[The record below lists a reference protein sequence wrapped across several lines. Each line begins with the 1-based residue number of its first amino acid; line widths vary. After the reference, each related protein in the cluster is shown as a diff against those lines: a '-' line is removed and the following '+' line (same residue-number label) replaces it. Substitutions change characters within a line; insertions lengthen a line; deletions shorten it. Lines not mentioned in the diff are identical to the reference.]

1 MSTRPRR
8 KPPQLLAGMGA
19 HRHPIQTPSA
29 EAQKYFDQGLTLLF
43 GFNHEESFRSFER
56 AAELDPKSPMPHWGM
71 ALALGANY
79 NDEAPEADRLKKARA
94 EVEKAL
100 ALSAG
105 APENERAYVEALS
118 VRYVAD
124 PAAADKAKLARD
136 YAAAMKALSARYPDD
151 LDAATMY
158 AESLM
163 NLHPWKLWTPD
174 GRPGPDTLEI
184 VAVLESVLKRDP
196 VHPGANHYYIHTVE
210 ASKEPE
216 RALPSAARL
225 ETLVPSAGHLVHMP
239 AHIYMRTG
247 SYLEAE
253 KANAIAA
260 EVDRDYIRQ
269 TGAQGMYPM
278 MYYNHNV
285 HFESAA
291 ASMAGRYAVAKKAGD
306 VLFADAMP
314 GVAGMPMLEG
324 FLLQPTF
331 VALRFHKWDEIRQMP
346 DPGPKLP
353 LLRAVWLYARA
364 MAAAAAGDVQKAE
377 TLREAY
383 VIARDASARRDR
395 GQPAEPGAALFRRL
409 LERPRRAHLRGEGRP
424 QGCDR
429 ELDRGRRGRGRAR
442 VRRAGGVVLPGAR
455 VPRRGAAA
463 PTAGRPRPR
472 TSSAPTSRTIPRNG
486 RSLYGL
492 PRPSTRRRRRPTPPG
507 RAPSSRPPGRT
518 PTRRWGS
525 RRCSRL
531 SGRFE
536 ALDARFE
543 VGVPSPVELRVG
555 EANHRTGFL
564 DLSCARDGQRRAGH
578 PRAESASETGGLRSQ
593 PFRDDSEMALDL
605 ADLG

>member
-1 MSTRPRR
+1 MKRVVLSIALACVALALGAQDSVHEHASAAS
-8 KPPQLLAGMGA
+8 KPPQLLTGMGS
-19 HRHPIQTPSA
+19 HRHPIQTPNA
-29 EAQKYFDQGLTLLF
+29 EAQKYFEQGMTLLF
-43 GFNHEESFRSFER
+43 GFNHEEAYRSFAR

-94 EVEKAL
+94 EVEAAL

-105 APENERAYVEALS
+105 SPENERAYVEALS

-124 PAAADKAKLARD
+124 PAAADRAKLAHD

-174 GRPGPDTLEI
+174 GKPGPDTLEI

-216 RALPSAARL
+216 KGLPSAARL

-247 SYLEAE
+247 SYVEAE

-260 EVDRDYIRQ
+260 EVDREYIRQ

-291 ASMAGRYAVAKKAGD
+291 ACMAGRYAVAKKAGD
-306 VLFADAMP
+306 VLFADALP

-331 VALRFHKWDEIRQMP
+331 VALRFHKWDEIRRMP
-346 DPGPKLP
+346 DPGPRLP

-364 MAAAAAGDVQKAE
+364 MAAAATGDVQKAE

-383 VIARDASARRDR
+383 VLARDAVPASAVASSQNPAAPFFAVSSNVLDARISEAKGDRKAAIASWVAAVAAEDALAYDEPAAWYYPVRESLGAGLLRDGR
-395 GQPAEPGAALFRRL
+395 PAEAEVVFRAD
-409 LERPRRAHLRGEGRP
+409 LE
-424 QGCDR
+424 
-429 ELDRGRRGRGRAR
+429 
-442 VRRAGGVVLPGAR
+442 
-455 VPRRGAAA
+455 
-463 PTAGRPRPR
+463 
-472 TSSAPTSRTIPRNG
+472 INPRNG

-492 PRPSTRRRRRPTPPG
+492 
-507 RAPSSRPPGRT
+507 A
-518 PTRRWGS
+518 
-525 RRCSRL
+525 
-531 SGRFE
+531 E
-536 ALDARFE
+536 ALEAQKKTADAAWARAQFE
-543 VGVPSPVELRVG
+543 TAWKDADTKVLLE
-555 EANHRTGFL
+555 
-564 DLSCARDGQRRAGH
+564 
-578 PRAESASETGGLRSQ
+578 
-593 PFRDDSEMALDL
+593 EM
-605 ADLG
+605 